1 MEGAGEHIVNIKAM
15 QCFEINVNDIT
26 IFIHPSS
33 ITDGEDGKPFLKLQ
47 QRSPH
52 TAKLLTAL
60 IDDDDLTYAE
70 SDDRRLI
77 VRDIK
82 VIQHLTNL
90 KNRKI
95 SDLMAD
101 AKAASKA
108 SYVRRDRSKKMR
120 AAVATLPATVEVS
133 LPAIIDGD
141 ETRVIVKATPKA
153 GRNHGTYVLLTEYN
167 IGRLLAWVAH
177 AHVGDIDEGEGID
190 DVNDIDE
197 AGDDVDDVDGDDDD
211 DEVAS
216 QPISEAIDDV
226 HSQLDEA
233 ADDEVDE
240 SAHGDI
246 DEDDEAADKEN
257 VETLVHGINP
267 MITEPSTAEPQGVYV
282 QQGIG
287 MEDAEPKGIY
297 VEQAIEM
304 ENAENGFDDHETAG
318 NAPPAVANRGTIWDM
333 LIKGKARES

>member
-1 MEGAGEHIVNIKAM
+1 MNIKTM
-15 QCFEINVNDIT
+15 KCIEVKVNDVT
-26 IFIHPSS
+26 TFLHPSRLTES
-33 ITDGEDGKPFLKLQ
+33 DDGELFLKLV
-47 QRSPH
+47 QRCPL

-60 IDDDDLTYAE
+60 IDDDDLTNAE
-70 SDDRRLI
+70 CDDRRLI
-77 VRDIK
+77 VRDVKI
-82 VIQHLTNL
+82 IQHLVNL

-95 SDLMAD
+95 NDITAD
-101 AKAASKA
+101 AQAASKA
-108 SYVRRDRSKKMR
+108 SYVRRDRSKKMK
-120 AAVATLPATVEVS
+120 AAYATLPCSVEVS
-133 LPAIIDGD
+133 LPATMDGD
-141 ETRVIVKATPKA
+141 ETMVIVKATPKA
-153 GRNHGTYVLLTEYN
+153 GRNHGTYVLLTEDN
-167 IGRLLAWVAH
+167 IGRLLQWVAY
-177 AHVGDIDEGEGID
+177 AHVGDIAEGEGID

-216 QPISEAIDDV
+216 QPISEAADDEAADDEAA
-226 HSQLDEA
+226 DEA

-297 VEQAIEM
+297 VEQGIEM
-304 ENAENGFDDHETAG
+304 ENAEKGFDDHETAG

>member
-1 MEGAGEHIVNIKAM
+1 MNIKTM
-15 QCFEINVNDIT
+15 KCIEVKVQNVT
-26 IFIHPSS
+26 TFLHPSRLTES
-33 ITDGEDGKPFLKLQ
+33 DDGELFLKLV
-47 QRSPH
+47 QRCPLI
-52 TAKLLTAL
+52 AKLLTAM
-60 IDDDDLTYAE
+60 IDDDDLTNAE
-70 SDDRRLI
+70 CDDRRLI
-77 VRDIK
+77 VRDVKI
-82 VIQHLTNL
+82 IQHLANL

-95 SDLMAD
+95 NDLTAD
-101 AKAASKA
+101 AQAASKA
-108 SYVRRDRSKKMR
+108 SYVRRDRSKKMK
-120 AAVATLPATVEVS
+120 AAYATLPVSVEVS
-133 LPAIIDGD
+133 LPATMDGD
-141 ETRVIVKATPKA
+141 ETMVIVKATPKA
-153 GRNHGTYVLLTEYN
+153 GRNHGTYVLLTEDN
-167 IGRLLAWVAH
+167 IGRLLQWVAY
-177 AHVGDIDEGEGID
+177 AHVGDIAEGEDID

-216 QPISEAIDDV
+216 QSWPISEAADSDD
-226 HSQLDEA
+226 
-233 ADDEVDE
+233 DDDDD
-240 SAHGDI
+240 GD

-287 MEDAEPKGIY
+287 MEDAEPRGIY

>member
-1 MEGAGEHIVNIKAM
+1 MEGAGERIVNIKTM
-15 QCFEINVNDIT
+15 KCIEVKVHRQHQDHDVTTFL
-26 IFIHPSS
+26 HPSRLTES
-33 ITDGEDGKPFLKLQ
+33 ADGELFLKLVQ
-47 QRSPH
+47 KDAL
-52 TAKLLTAL
+52 TAQLLTAL
-60 IDDDDLTYAE
+60 IDDDDLNTAE
-70 SDDRRLI
+70 FDDRRLI
-77 VRDIK
+77 VRDVKI
-82 VIQHLTNL
+82 IQHLVNL

-95 SDLMAD
+95 NDITAD

-108 SYVRRDRSKKMR
+108 SYVRRVRSKKMK
-120 AAVATLPATVEVS
+120 AAYARLPFSVEVS
-133 LPAIIDGD
+133 LPATMDGD
-141 ETRVIVKATPKA
+141 ETMVIVKATPKA
-153 GRNHGTYVLLTEYN
+153 GRNHGTYVLLTEDN
-167 IGRLLAWVAH
+167 IGRLLQWVAY
-177 AHVGDIDEGEGID
+177 AHVGDIAEGEGID

-211 DEVAS
+211 DEGAS
-216 QPISEAIDDV
+216 QPISEAADSDD
-226 HSQLDEA
+226 
-233 ADDEVDE
+233 DDDDD
-240 SAHGDI
+240 GD

-257 VETLVHGINP
+257 AETLVHGINP

-304 ENAENGFDDHETAG
+304 ENAEKGFDDHETAG

>member
-1 MEGAGEHIVNIKAM
+1 MEGAGERIVNIKTM
-15 QCFEINVNDIT
+15 KCIEVKVHRQHQDHDVTTFL
-26 IFIHPSS
+26 HPSRLTES
-33 ITDGEDGKPFLKLQ
+33 ADGELFLKLV
-47 QRSPH
+47 QRCPL

-60 IDDDDLTYAE
+60 IDDDDLTNAE
-70 SDDRRLI
+70 CDDRRLI
-77 VRDIK
+77 VRDVKI
-82 VIQHLTNL
+82 IQHLVNL

-95 SDLMAD
+95 NDITAD
-101 AKAASKA
+101 AQAASKA
-108 SYVRRDRSKKMR
+108 SYVRRDRSKKMK
-120 AAVATLPATVEVS
+120 AAYATLPCSVEVS
-133 LPAIIDGD
+133 LPATMDGD
-141 ETRVIVKATPKA
+141 ETMVIVKATPKA
-153 GRNHGTYVLLTEYN
+153 GRNHGTYVLLTEDN
-167 IGRLLAWVAH
+167 IGRLLQWVAY
-177 AHVGDIDEGEGID
+177 AHVGDIAEGEGID

-216 QPISEAIDDV
+216 QPISEAADSDD
-226 HSQLDEA
+226 
-233 ADDEVDE
+233 DDDDD
-240 SAHGDI
+240 GD

-304 ENAENGFDDHETAG
+304 ENAEKGFDDHETAG